1 MRPACDDGPVSEPD
15 AAESAPASEPAA
27 PPAPSA
33 ASAAPTPGERRLAH
47 APSDRYRAA
56 EERAAAAE
64 ADAANDPSASVARGV
79 ALAVVVAAI
88 GAAAIVVLGGILT
101 FTAGLV
107 VVAAALGWGVAL
119 ALRYGAGSELA
130 RPRRAALAVVI
141 TLVAVVAAQL
151 GLWQYAQVEGGVL
164 SPLDYLWEVFGI
176 LVPIEIVVAVGLA
189 WVVAR

>member
-1 MRPACDDGPVSEPD
+1 ML
-15 AAESAPASEPAA
+15 AALFPAPA
-27 PPAPSA
+27 
-33 ASAAPTPGERRLAH
+33 
-47 APSDRYRAA
+47 
-56 EERAAAAE
+56 
-64 ADAANDPSASVARGV
+64 RG
-79 ALAVVVAAI
+79 LMPMI
-88 GAAAIVVLGGILT
+88 RT
-101 FTAGLV
+101 FA

-130 RPRRAALAVVI
+130 RPRRATLAVVI

-176 LVPIEIVVAVGLA
+176 LVPIEIIVAVGLA